1 MTARDASSRGPRS
14 GRKRP
19 SRAPK
24 ARTPRGA
31 ETSASAKP
39 PAGASTGSGRIRVG
53 VVFGGRS
60 GEHEVSLAS
69 AASILAAI
77 DPARYEVVPMGITKD
92 GHWLV
97 GGDPLRALA
106 RAAGVMLALPD
117 APAGRPAARP
127 APDRA
132 LARVATAGGLPAGA
146 AARLDIVFPVV
157 HGPYGEDGTLQGL
170 LELADV
176 PYVGAGVCAS
186 AVGMDK
192 ATMKAVFRAHDLP
205 TVPYLVV
212 RAHEWRG
219 DADAW
224 RRCIAAELGY
234 PCFVKPANLGSSVGI
249 SKIAAPSALDAGI
262 EAAFAHDRK
271 ILVERGVTGRE
282 IEVSVLGNDDPQ
294 ASVPGE
300 ILPGRDWY
308 DYEAKYTDGIAK
320 LLIPAPL
327 SPGLATEFQRLAV
340 SAFRAID
347 AAGLARVD
355 FFLDTDDRIWVNEI
369 NTIPGFTRF
378 SAYPRLW
385 EASGLS
391 YPALVDRLIALALER
406 HAGKVRLAAPAR
418 PRAEPGGKA

>member
-1 MTARDASSRGPRS
+1 V
-14 GRKRP
+14 
-19 SRAPK
+19 
-24 ARTPRGA
+24 
-31 ETSASAKP
+31 
-39 PAGASTGSGRIRVG
+39 I
-53 VVFGGRS
+53 FGGRS

-69 AASILAAI
+69 AASVLSAI
-77 DPARYEVVPMGITKD
+77 DPARYDVVPMGITRD
-92 GHWLV
+92 GQWLV

-106 RAAGVMLALPD
+106 EAAGVPLALP
-117 APAGRPAARP
+117 PGVP
-127 APDRA
+127 APNASSRQT
-132 LARVATAGGLPAGA
+132 LARVATAGGLPAGTA
-146 AARLDIVFPVV
+146 ASLDVMFPLV

-176 PYVGAGVCAS
+176 PYVGAGVLAS

-205 TVPYLVV
+205 VVPHLVL
-212 RAHEWRG
+212 RDHEWRG
-219 DADAW
+219 EPGAW
-224 RRCIAAELGY
+224 RHRIAETLGY

-249 SKIAAPSALDAGI
+249 SKVTAERAL
-262 EAAFAHDRK
+262 EAAVETALGHDRK
-271 ILVERGVTGRE
+271 ILVERGVIGRE
-282 IEVSVLGNDDPQ
+282 IEVSVLGNDEPE

-300 ILPGRDWY
+300 VLPGREWY

-327 SPGLATEFQRLAV
+327 SPGLTAEFRRLAV
-340 SAFRAID
+340 AAFRAID

-391 YPALVDRLIALALER
+391 YRALVDRLIALALER
-406 HAGKVRLAAPAR
+406 HARKRRLASPAP
-418 PRAEPGGKA
+418 PGAEPSGGG